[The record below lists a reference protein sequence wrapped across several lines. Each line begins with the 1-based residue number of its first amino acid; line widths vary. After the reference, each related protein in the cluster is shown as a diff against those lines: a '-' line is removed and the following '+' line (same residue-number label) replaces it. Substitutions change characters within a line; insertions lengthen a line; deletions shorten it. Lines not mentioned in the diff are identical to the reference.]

1 MITAD
6 RSAGLVPFF
15 VCATRGTTSSLA
27 FDPTPAIGAV
37 CRRQNVWL
45 HVDAAMSGIAAL
57 APELRWVNDGLDLV
71 DSYCT
76 NPHKWMGINFDCNL
90 FWTTD
95 RQALLG
101 ALSILP
107 EYLRSAAAEQGA
119 VIDYRDWQIPLG
131 RRMRSL
137 KLWFAIRCDGVESF
151 RTMVRSHVGLTQEL
165 AALAAQDERFDIVA
179 PHPLNLLCVAAR
191 PDVPGTGNALTDAL
205 VEQANAS
212 GQALFT
218 RTVLDGRS
226 VLRVSIGSRTT
237 TRQHV
242 LAAWDLLSATLSRLQ
257 S

>member
-1 MITAD
+1 
-6 RSAGLVPFF
+6 
-15 VCATRGTTSSLA
+15 
-27 FDPTPAIGAV
+27 
-37 CRRQNVWL
+37 
-45 HVDAAMSGIAAL
+45 MSGIAAL
-57 APELRWVNDGLDLV
+57 APEYRWVNDGLDLV

-95 RQALLG
+95 RQSLLG

-119 VIDYRDWQIPLG
+119 VDRLPRLAGPARPPDAGAQAVVRDPL
-131 RRMRSL
+131 RRR
-137 KLWFAIRCDGVESF
+137 RVVPTDDP
-151 RTMVRSHVGLTQEL
+151 L
-165 AALAAQDERFDIVA
+165 ATSSSPRNSPPSVAADDRFEIVA
-179 PHPLNLLCVAAR
+179 PHPLNLLCIAAR
-191 PDVPGTGNALTDAL
+191 GANDATDAL
-205 VEQANAS
+205 IEQANAS

-242 LAAWDLLSATLSRLQ
+242 LDAWDLLSTTLSELQ